1 MGRQGQPRYNAA
13 AILTVEPVLGGTPYL
28 DKFVVSA
35 SRQGQ
40 GSGEMLWECLRRDL
54 QTLFWR
60 SRVTNPINPWYFRH
74 SDGSF
79 SNKQWIFFWFGLAD
93 IRDSYELVNHAK
105 GLPDSFCKPDSDPG
119 S

>member
-1 MGRQGQPRYNAA
+1 M
-13 AILTVEPVLGGTPYL
+13 EPVLGGTPYL

-60 SRVTNPINPWYFRH
+60 SRVTNPINPW
-74 SDGSF
+74 
-79 SNKQWIFFWFGLAD
+79 
-93 IRDSYELVNHAK
+93 
-105 GLPDSFCKPDSDPG
+105 
-119 S
+119 